1 MTVHIGFRETF
12 PFRAT
17 EWALAAM
24 VTCWG
29 AVVIVAP
36 DMFGAAASFKGMA
49 AIMPQ
54 PVWGLG
60 ALVLGILGLIAL
72 AVNGLWVATPFIRVV
87 CALARCFFWMQVTL
101 GFLVSNNPTTGLA
114 IYPWLFV
121 LDLWNIYR
129 ATKDA
134 RTATL

>member
-29 AVVIVAP
+29 AVVIVTP
-36 DMFGAAASFKGMA
+36 DMFQSSAVFFGMA

-54 PVWGLG
+54 SVWGL
-60 ALVLGILGLIAL
+60 LGLIIGFIGLAAL
-72 AVNGLWVATPFIRVV
+72 AVNGMWIATPFIRAV
-87 CALARCFFWMQVTL
+87 CALARCFFWMQVAL
-101 GFLVSNNPTTGLA
+101 GLMVSNNPTTGLA
-114 IYPWLFV
+114 VYPWLFA
-121 LDLWNIYR
+121 LDLCNIYR

-134 RTATL
+134 RAATL

>member
-1 MTVHIGFRETF
+1 MTVHVGFRETF

-29 AVVIVAP
+29 AVVIASP
-36 DMFGAAASFKGMA
+36 DMFTSGPSFQGMA
-49 AIMPQ
+49 QIMPQ
-54 PVWGLG
+54 HVWGLG
-60 ALVLGILGLIAL
+60 AIIIGMTGLGAL
-72 AVNGLWVATPFIRVV
+72 AVNGMWVATPFIRVV
-87 CALARCFFWMQVTL
+87 CALARCMFWMEVTL
-101 GFLVSNNPTTGLA
+101 GFIVSNNPTTGLA
-114 IYPWLFV
+114 IYPWLFA

-129 ATKDA
+129 ASKDA

>member
-1 MTVHIGFRETF
+1 MVHVGFRETF

-24 VTCWG
+24 VTSWG
-29 AVVIVAP
+29 SAVIVVP
-36 DMFGAAASFKGMA
+36 DMFRNNAALRGMA
-49 AIMPQ
+49 TIMPQ
-54 PVWGLG
+54 EVWGLG
-60 ALVLGILGLIAL
+60 ALVIGVVGLGAL
-72 AVNGLWVATPFIRVV
+72 AVNGLWVATPFIRAF
-87 CALARCFFWMQVTL
+87 CALMRCMFWMQVTL
-101 GFLVSNNPTTGLA
+101 GLLVSNQPSTGLA

-121 LDLWNIYR
+121 LELWNIYR